1 LDVPFAAFRGVL
13 TAPFDR
19 RTWLATSY
27 AVLGTVVGAFGAL
40 IVALLLF
47 SLALSFTVVGAL
59 MLLGGTLQLARRL
72 GRLERTRADVVLG
85 ITIADPHDP
94 IEGQSWAA
102 CLEYWQALAYPVAL
116 LPTGLPGWLVV
127 TGAWVAGNVLRRV
140 RTDVFLRLTVT
151 EPQPTPEGKWWQRVV
166 AMATDLQTWREIA
179 YLTLLAPLGLLG
191 CVVVVAAWTG
201 AGVLMLLP
209 LYNPMLTNG
218 ARIGRDGLLD
228 GLPFTMLVDTV
239 PETLLMAAV
248 GIGLTLAAPWIA
260 RSVAGAQSRLAVG
273 LLGPSERAALSSR
286 VDELR
291 ARREQLVE
299 VIEAERRR
307 IERDLHDG
315 AQQRLVSLAMNLGMA
330 KDKFDK
336 DPQSARAL
344 LDEAHADAKQAMIE
358 LRNLAR
364 GIHPAVLSDRGLDA
378 ALSSLAGRAPVP
390 VSVEVRVSERPPPA
404 IETTAYFVV
413 AEALTN
419 IAKHAG
425 ASRAAVTVA
434 RQNGHLKVEVTD
446 DGIGGADA
454 TRGTGLTGLVDRVT
468 AVDGTVRLSSP
479 VGGPTILTVELPC
492 AS

>member
-1 LDVPFAAFRGVL
+1 MI

-27 AVLGTVVGAFGAL
+27 AVLGTVVGVFGAL
-40 IVALLLF
+40 LVALLLI

-59 MLLGGTLQLARRL
+59 MLLGGTLVLARRL
-72 GRLERTRADVVLG
+72 GRLERTRAEVVLG
-85 ITIADPHDP
+85 LTIADPHEL
-94 IEGQSWAA
+94 IEGQWWLGFLESWRAV
-102 CLEYWQALAYPVAL
+102 AYPVAL
-116 LPTGLPGWLVV
+116 LPTGRPGWLVV
-127 TGAWVAGNVLRRV
+127 TAAWLGGNVLRRL
-140 RTDVFLRLTVT
+140 RFDVFLRLTVT
-151 EPQPTPEGKWWQRVV
+151 DPRPAPEGKWWQRVV

-179 YLTLLAPLGLLG
+179 YLALLAPLGLAG
-191 CVVVVAAWTG
+191 CIVVVAAWTG
-201 AGVLMLLP
+201 AAVLVLLP
-209 LYNPMLTNG
+209 LYNPMLANG
-218 ARIGRDGLLD
+218 AAIGRHGLFND
-228 GLPFTMLVDTV
+228 LPFTMIVDTV
-239 PETLLMAAV
+239 PETMLMAAV

-260 RSVAGAQSRLAVG
+260 RAVAGAESRLAAG
-273 LLGPSERAALSSR
+273 LLGPSERAALSTR

-299 VIEAERRR
+299 VVEAERRR

-315 AQQRLVSLAMNLGMA
+315 AQQRLVALAMNLGMA

-336 DPQSARAL
+336 DPQLARAL
-344 LDEAHADAKQAMIE
+344 LDEAHADAKHAMVE

-378 ALSSLAGRAPVP
+378 ALSSLAGKAPVP
-390 VSVEVRVSERPPPA
+390 VAVEVWVPERPPAA
-404 IETTAYFVV
+404 IETTAYYVV

-454 TRGTGLTGLVDRVT
+454 ARGTGLAGLVDRVT

>member
-19 RTWLATSY
+19 RTWLATGY

-40 IVALLLF
+40 VVALLLL

-59 MLLGGTLQLARRL
+59 LLLGGTLLLARWL
-72 GRLERTRADVVLG
+72 GRLERTRADLVLG
-85 ITIADPHDP
+85 LTIADPHDP
-94 IEGQSWAA
+94 VEERWWVACIESWRAVA
-102 CLEYWQALAYPVAL
+102 HPVAL

-127 TGAWVAGNVLRRV
+127 TGAWIGGNVLRRA

-151 EPQPTPEGKWWQRVV
+151 EPQPILEGKWWQRVV
-166 AMATDLQTWREIA
+166 SMATDLQTWREIA
-179 YLTLLAPLGLLG
+179 YLTLLAPLGLVG

-201 AGVLMLLP
+201 AAVLVLLP
-209 LYNPMLTNG
+209 LYNPMLANG
-218 ARIGRDGLLD
+218 GAHVV
-228 GLPFTMLVDTV
+228 TMVVDTV
-239 PETLLMAAV
+239 PETVLMGAA
-248 GIGLTLAAPWIA
+248 GIGLALAAPWIA
-260 RSVAGAQSRLAVG
+260 RSVAGAESRLAAG
-273 LLGPSERAALSSR
+273 LLGPSERAALSNR

-299 VIEAERRR
+299 VVEAERRR

-315 AQQRLVSLAMNLGMA
+315 AQQRLVALAMNLGMA

-336 DPQSARAL
+336 DPLAARAL
-344 LDEAHADAKQAMIE
+344 LDDAHADAKQAMVE

-378 ALSSLAGRAPVP
+378 ALSSLAGRAPLP
-390 VSVEVRVSERPPPA
+390 VSVEVRVPERPSAA

>member
-1 LDVPFAAFRGVL
+1 VFDVSFAAFRGVL
-13 TAPFDR
+13 AAPFDR

-27 AVLGTVVGAFGAL
+27 AVLGTVMGAL
-40 IVALLLF
+40 GAVALVLVLS

-59 MLLGGTLQLARRL
+59 VVLGGTLIFTRGLARAERARAEALL
-72 GRLERTRADVVLG
+72 GLS
-85 ITIADPHDP
+85 IADPH
-94 IEGQSWAA
+94 
-102 CLEYWQALAYPVAL
+102 
-116 LPTGLPGWLVV
+116 LPT
-127 TGAWVAGNVLRRV
+127 
-140 RTDVFLRLTVT
+140 
-151 EPQPTPEGKWWQRVV
+151 EGKWWQRVV
-166 AMATDLQTWREIA
+166 ARATRSESWREVA
-179 YLTLLAPLGLLG
+179 YLVLLAPIGMIGCLL
-191 CVVVVAAWTG
+191 VVGAWTG
-201 AGVLMLLP
+201 ASVLLLLP
-209 LYNPMLTNG
+209 FYNPLLNNG
-218 ARIGRDGLLD
+218 GAHM
-228 GLPFTMLVDTV
+228 FTLVIDTV
-239 PETLLMAAV
+239 PETALMGAV
-248 GIGLTLAAPWIA
+248 GIGLALAAPWIA
-260 RSVAGAQSRLAVG
+260 RAVAGAEGRLATG
-273 LLGPSERAALSSR
+273 LLGPSERAALSNR

-299 VIEAERRR
+299 VVEAERRR

-315 AQQRLVSLAMNLGMA
+315 AQQRLVALAMNLGMA

-336 DPQSARAL
+336 DPLAARAL
-344 LDEAHADAKQAMIE
+344 LDEAHAEAKQAMVE

-390 VSVEVRVSERPPPA
+390 VAVTVSVPERPPAA

-425 ASRAAVTVA
+425 ATRAAVNVA
-434 RQNGHLKVEVTD
+434 RQNGHLRVEVTD

-454 TRGTGLTGLVDRVT
+454 QRGTGLTGLVDRVT

-479 VGGPTILTVELPC
+479 VGGPTVLTVELPC

>member
-1 LDVPFAAFRGVL
+1 MLA
-13 TAPFDR
+13 APFDR

-40 IVALLLF
+40 VTVLLLC

-59 MLLGGTLQLARRL
+59 LLLGGTLLLARRL

-85 ITIADPHDP
+85 IVIADPHDP
-94 IEGQSWAA
+94 VEGDWWVTCIESWRVI
-102 CLEYWQALAYPVAL
+102 AYPAAL
-116 LPTGLPGWLVV
+116 LPTGRPGWLVL
-127 TGAWVAGNVLRRV
+127 TGAWIGGHILRRI
-140 RTDVFLRLTVT
+140 RADVFLRLTVAD
-151 EPQPTPEGKWWQRVV
+151 PQPPADGKWWQRVV

-179 YLTLLAPLGLLG
+179 YLTLLGPLALIG
-191 CVVVVAAWTG
+191 CGVVVAAWTG
-201 AGVLMLLP
+201 AAVLVLLP
-209 LYNPMLTNG
+209 LYNPMLANG
-218 ARIGRDGLLD
+218 GAHVL
-228 GLPFTMLVDTV
+228 TMVVDTV
-239 PETLLMAAV
+239 AETLLMGVA
-248 GIGLTLAAPWIA
+248 GIGLGLAAPWIA
-260 RSVAGAQSRLAVG
+260 RAVAGAESRLAAG
-273 LLGPSERAALSSR
+273 LLGPSERATLSSR

-299 VIEAERRR
+299 VVEAERRR

-315 AQQRLVSLAMNLGMA
+315 AQQRLVALAMNLGMA

-336 DPQSARAL
+336 DPSAARAL
-344 LDEAHADAKQAMIE
+344 LDDAHADAKHAMIE

-390 VSVEVRVSERPPPA
+390 VAVEVWVSERPPAA

-425 ASRAAVTVA
+425 ATRAAVTVF

-454 TRGTGLTGLVDRVT
+454 ARGTGLSGLVDRVT

-479 VGGPTILTVELPC
+479 IGGPTILTVELPC

>member
-27 AVLGTVVGAFGAL
+27 AVLGTVVGVFGAL
-40 IVALLLF
+40 LVALLLI

-59 MLLGGTLQLARRL
+59 LLLGGTLLLARRL
-72 GRLERTRADVVLG
+72 GRLERTRAEVVLG
-85 ITIADPHDP
+85 LTIADPHELV
-94 IEGQSWAA
+94 EGEWWVGFLESWRAV
-102 CLEYWQALAYPVAL
+102 AYPVAL

-127 TGAWVAGNVLRRV
+127 TGAWLGGNVLRRL
-140 RTDVFLRLTVT
+140 RFDVFLRLTVT
-151 EPQPTPEGKWWQRVV
+151 DPRPAPEGKWWQRVV

-179 YLTLLAPLGLLG
+179 YLTLLAPLGLAG
-191 CVVVVAAWTG
+191 CIVVVAAWTG
-201 AGVLMLLP
+201 AAVLVLLP
-209 LYNPMLTNG
+209 LYNPMLGNTG
-218 ARIGRDGLLD
+218 AHVL
-228 GLPFTMLVDTV
+228 TMVVDTV
-239 PETLLMAAV
+239 AETLLMGAV
-248 GIGLTLAAPWIA
+248 GIGLALAAPWIA
-260 RSVAGAQSRLAVG
+260 RAVAGAESRLAAG
-273 LLGPSERAALSSR
+273 LLGPSERAALYNR

-299 VIEAERRR
+299 VVEAERRR

-315 AQQRLVSLAMNLGMA
+315 AQQRLVALAMNLGMA

-336 DPQSARAL
+336 DPTAARAL
-344 LDEAHADAKQAMIE
+344 LDEAHADAKHAMVE

-378 ALSSLAGRAPVP
+378 ALSSLAGKAPVP
-390 VSVEVRVSERPPPA
+390 VAVEVWVTERPPAA
-404 IETTAYFVV
+404 IETTAYYVV

-454 TRGTGLTGLVDRVT
+454 ARGTGLAGLVDRVT

-492 AS
+492 VS

>member
-19 RTWLATSY
+19 RTWLATGY
-27 AVLGTVVGAFGAL
+27 AVLGTVVGVFGAL
-40 IVALLLF
+40 VVALLLL

-59 MLLGGTLQLARRL
+59 LLLGGTLLLARRL
-72 GRLERTRADVVLG
+72 GRLERTRADLVLG
-85 ITIADPHDP
+85 LTIADPHDP
-94 IEGQSWAA
+94 FEEWWWVACIESWRAVA
-102 CLEYWQALAYPVAL
+102 HPVAL

-127 TGAWVAGNVLRRV
+127 TGAWIGGNVLRRA

-151 EPQPTPEGKWWQRVV
+151 EPQPILEGKWWQRVV
-166 AMATDLQTWREIA
+166 SMATDLQTWREIA
-179 YLTLLAPLGLLG
+179 YLTLLAPLGLVG

-201 AGVLMLLP
+201 AAVLVLLP
-209 LYNPMLTNG
+209 LYNPMLANG
-218 ARIGRDGLLD
+218 GAHVL
-228 GLPFTMLVDTV
+228 TMVVDTV
-239 PETLLMAAV
+239 PETVLMGAA
-248 GIGLTLAAPWIA
+248 GIGLALAAPWIA
-260 RSVAGAQSRLAVG
+260 RSVAGAESRLAAG
-273 LLGPSERAALSSR
+273 LLGPSERAALSNR

-299 VIEAERRR
+299 VVEAERRR

-315 AQQRLVSLAMNLGMA
+315 AQQRLVALAMNLGMA

-336 DPQSARAL
+336 DPPAARAL
-344 LDEAHADAKQAMIE
+344 LDDAHADAKQAMVE

-390 VSVEVRVSERPPPA
+390 VSVEVRVPERPPAA

-419 IAKHAG
+419 IAKHSG

-454 TRGTGLTGLVDRVT
+454 TRGIGLTGLVDRVT

>member
-1 LDVPFAAFRGVL
+1 ML

-27 AVLGTVVGAFGAL
+27 AVLGTVVGVFGAL
-40 IVALLLF
+40 LVALLLL

-59 MLLGGTLQLARRL
+59 LLLGGTLLLARRL
-72 GRLERTRADVVLG
+72 ARLERTRAEVVLG
-85 ITIADPHDP
+85 LTIADPHEPVVDRWWV
-94 IEGQSWAA
+94 G
-102 CLEYWQALAYPVAL
+102 CLESWRSVAHPVAL
-116 LPTGLPGWLVV
+116 LPTGPAGWLVV
-127 TGAWVAGNVLRRV
+127 TGAWLGGSVLRRV
-140 RTDVFLRLTVT
+140 RADVYLLLALT
-151 EPQPTPEGKWWQRVV
+151 EPRPALEGKWWQRVV

-179 YLTLLAPLGLLG
+179 YLALLAPLGLAG
-191 CVVVVAAWTG
+191 CIVVVAAWTG
-201 AGVLMLLP
+201 AAVLVLLP
-209 LYNPMLTNG
+209 FYNPMLANG
-218 ARIGRDGLLD
+218 ALFGRNGLL
-228 GLPFTMLVDTV
+228 GGLLPFTMVVDTI
-239 PETLLMAAV
+239 PETVLMGTA
-248 GIGLTLAAPWIA
+248 GIGLALAAPWIA
-260 RSVAGAQSRLAVG
+260 RAVAGAESRLAAG
-273 LLGPSERAALSSR
+273 LLGPSERTALSNR

-299 VIEAERRR
+299 VVEAERRR

-315 AQQRLVSLAMNLGMA
+315 AQQRLVALAMNLGMA

-336 DPQSARAL
+336 DPTAARAL
-344 LDEAHADAKQAMIE
+344 LDDAHADAKQAMVE

-390 VSVEVRVSERPPPA
+390 VAVEVWVPERPSAA

-434 RQNGHLKVEVTD
+434 RQNGHIKVVVTD

-454 TRGTGLTGLVDRVT
+454 ARGTGLAGLVDRVT

>member
-1 LDVPFAAFRGVL
+1 ML

-27 AVLGTVVGAFGAL
+27 AVLGTVVGLFGA
-40 IVALLLF
+40 VVVVLLLC

-59 MLLGGTLQLARRL
+59 LLLWGTLLLARRL
-72 GRLERTRADVVLG
+72 SRLERTRAEAVLG
-85 ITIADPHDP
+85 LTIADPHEP
-94 IEGQSWAA
+94 AEGRWWAA
-102 CLEYWQALAYPVAL
+102 WIESWRTAAYPAAL
-116 LPTGLPGWLVV
+116 LPAGRPGWLMV
-127 TGAWVAGNVLRRV
+127 TGAWVGGEVLLRARI
-140 RTDVFLRLTVT
+140 DVFLRLTVS
-151 EPQPTPEGKWWQRVV
+151 EPRTPPEGKWWQRVV
-166 AMATDLQTWREIA
+166 AMATDIQTWREIA
-179 YLTLLAPLGLLG
+179 YLALLGPLGLLG

-201 AGVLMLLP
+201 AAVLVLLP
-209 LYNPMLTNG
+209 LYNPMLATG
-218 ARIGRDGLLD
+218 ARIGRDGLL
-228 GLPFTMLVDTV
+228 GALPFTMVVDTV

-248 GIGLTLAAPWIA
+248 GIGLALAAPWIA
-260 RSVAGAQSRLAVG
+260 RSVAGAEGRLAAG
-273 LLGPSERAALSSR
+273 LLGPSERAALSNR

-299 VIEAERRR
+299 VVEAERRR

-315 AQQRLVSLAMNLGMA
+315 AQQRLVALAMNLGMA

-336 DPQSARAL
+336 DPQLARAL
-344 LDEAHADAKQAMIE
+344 LDEAHADAKQAMVE

-378 ALSSLAGRAPVP
+378 ALSSLAGKAPVP
-390 VSVEVRVSERPPPA
+390 VAVEVWVPERPSAA

-425 ASRAAVTVA
+425 ATRAAVTVA

-454 TRGTGLTGLVDRVT
+454 TRGTGLAGLVDRVT

-479 VGGPTILTVELPC
+479 AGGPTILTVELPC

>member
-1 LDVPFAAFRGVL
+1 ML

-27 AVLGTVVGAFGAL
+27 AVLGTVVGVFGAL
-40 IVALLLF
+40 LVALLLL

-59 MLLGGTLQLARRL
+59 LLLGGTLLLARRL
-72 GRLERTRADVVLG
+72 GRLERTRAEVVLG
-85 ITIADPHDP
+85 LTIADPHEFV
-94 IEGQSWAA
+94 EGHWWVGFLESWRAV
-102 CLEYWQALAYPVAL
+102 AYPVAL

-127 TGAWVAGNVLRRV
+127 TAAWLGGNVLRQV
-140 RTDVFLRLTVT
+140 RFDVFLRLTVT
-151 EPQPTPEGKWWQRVV
+151 EPRPTPEGKWWQRVV

-179 YLTLLAPLGLLG
+179 YLTLLAPLGLAG
-191 CVVVVAAWTG
+191 CIVVVAAWTG
-201 AGVLMLLP
+201 AAVLVLLP
-209 LYNPMLTNG
+209 LYNPMLGNTG
-218 ARIGRDGLLD
+218 AHVL
-228 GLPFTMLVDTV
+228 TMVVDTV
-239 PETLLMAAV
+239 PETVLMGAA
-248 GIGLTLAAPWIA
+248 GIGLALAAPWIA
-260 RSVAGAQSRLAVG
+260 RAVAGAESRLAAG
-273 LLGPSERAALSSR
+273 LLGPSERAALSTR

-299 VIEAERRR
+299 VVEAERRR

-315 AQQRLVSLAMNLGMA
+315 AQQRLVALAMNLGMA

-336 DPQSARAL
+336 DPTAARAL
-344 LDEAHADAKQAMIE
+344 LDEAHADAKQAMVE

-378 ALSSLAGRAPVP
+378 ALSSLAGKAPVP
-390 VSVEVRVSERPPPA
+390 VAVEVWVPERPPAA

-454 TRGTGLTGLVDRVT
+454 ARGTGLSGLVDRVT

>member
-27 AVLGTVVGAFGAL
+27 AVLGTVVGVFGAL
-40 IVALLLF
+40 VVALLLC

-59 MLLGGTLQLARRL
+59 LLLGGTLLLARRL

-85 ITIADPHDP
+85 LTIADPHDP
-94 IEGQSWAA
+94 VEGKWWVTWIESWRAVA
-102 CLEYWQALAYPVAL
+102 HPAAL
-116 LPTGLPGWLVV
+116 LPTGLPGWLLA
-127 TGAWVAGNVLRRV
+127 TGVWIGGNVLRRA
-140 RTDVFLRLTVT
+140 RTDVFLRLTVA
-151 EPQPTPEGKWWQRVV
+151 EPHPPAEGKWWQRVV
-166 AMATDLQTWREIA
+166 AMVTEIQTWREIA
-179 YLTLLAPLGLLG
+179 YLALLAPLGLIG
-191 CVVVVAAWTG
+191 CVLVVAAWTG
-201 AGVLMLLP
+201 AAVLMLLP
-209 LYNPMLTNG
+209 LFNPMLGNDG
-218 ARIGRDGLLD
+218 AHV
-228 GLPFTMLVDTV
+228 FTLVVDTV
-239 PETLLMAAV
+239 PETILMGAA
-248 GIGLTLAAPWIA
+248 GIGLGLAAPWIA
-260 RSVAGAQSRLAVG
+260 RAVAGAESRLAAG

-299 VIEAERRR
+299 VVEAERRR

-315 AQQRLVSLAMNLGMA
+315 AQQRLVALAMNLGMA
-330 KDKFDK
+330 KDKFDR
-336 DPQSARAL
+336 DPVSARAL
-344 LDEAHADAKQAMIE
+344 LDEAHADAKLAMVE

-390 VSVEVRVSERPPPA
+390 VSVEVSVPDRPSPA

-425 ASRAAVTVA
+425 ATRAVVTVA
-434 RQNGHLKVEVTD
+434 RQNGHLRVEVTD

-454 TRGTGLTGLVDRVT
+454 SRGTGLAGLVDRVT

>member
-1 LDVPFAAFRGVL
+1 ML

-27 AVLGTVVGAFGAL
+27 VVLGTVVGFFGAL
-40 IVALLLF
+40 VVVLLLC

-59 MLLGGTLQLARRL
+59 LLLGGTLLFARRL
-72 GRLERTRADVVLG
+72 GRLERIRAEVVLG
-85 ITIADPHDP
+85 VAIADPYEP
-94 IEGQSWAA
+94 VEGRWWVAWIESWRTV
-102 CLEYWQALAYPVAL
+102 AYPAAVFPSGL
-116 LPTGLPGWLVV
+116 LGWLAVA
-127 TGAWVAGNVLRRV
+127 GAWIAGEALRRV
-140 RTDVFLRLTVT
+140 RPALFLRLTVT
-151 EPQPTPEGKWWQRVV
+151 EPQPPVEDKWWQRVV

-179 YLTLLAPLGLLG
+179 YLALLGPVGLLG
-191 CVVVVAAWTG
+191 CAVVVAAWTG
-201 AGVLMLLP
+201 AAVLVFLP
-209 LYNPMLTNG
+209 LYNPMLGNG
-218 ARIGRDGLLD
+218 GAH
-228 GLPFTMLVDTV
+228 LPAMVVDTV
-239 PETLLMAAV
+239 PETLLMGLV
-248 GIGLTLAAPWIA
+248 GIGLALAAPWLA
-260 RSVAGAQSRLAVG
+260 RMVSGAEGRLAAG
-273 LLGPSERAALSSR
+273 MLGPSERLSVAVLSNR

-315 AQQRLVSLAMNLGMA
+315 AQQRLVALAMNLGMA

-336 DPQSARAL
+336 DPLAARAL
-344 LDEAHADAKQAMIE
+344 LDDAHADAKQAMVE

-390 VSVEVRVSERPPPA
+390 VAVTVSVPDRPPAA

-425 ASRAAVTVA
+425 ATRAAVNVA
-434 RQNGHLKVEVTD
+434 RQNGHLKVEVSD

-454 TRGTGLTGLVDRVT
+454 SRGTGLSGLVDRVT

-479 VGGPTILTVELPC
+479 AGGPTILTVELPC

>member
-1 LDVPFAAFRGVL
+1 MLA
-13 TAPFDR
+13 APFDR
-19 RTWLATSY
+19 RTWLATSH
-27 AVLGTVVGAFGAL
+27 AVLGAVVGVFGAL
-40 IVALLLF
+40 VVALLLF

-59 MLLGGTLQLARRL
+59 LLLGGTLVLARRL
-72 GRLERTRADVVLG
+72 GRLERSRAEVVLG
-85 ITIADPHDP
+85 LTIAEPHEP
-94 IEGQSWAA
+94 VEGTWWVGCVESWRAVA
-102 CLEYWQALAYPVAL
+102 HPVAL
-116 LPTGLPGWLVV
+116 LPTCRPGWLVV
-127 TGAWVAGNVLRRV
+127 TGAWVGGHVLRRAWS
-140 RTDVFLRLTVT
+140 DVFLRLMVT
-151 EPQPTPEGKWWQRVV
+151 EPHRAPDGKWWQRV
-166 AMATDLQTWREIA
+166 ADMATDLQTWREIA
-179 YLTLLAPLGLLG
+179 YLALLAPLGLAG

-201 AGVLMLLP
+201 AAVLVLLP
-209 LYNPMLTNG
+209 LYNPLLGNTGAHVLTMV
-218 ARIGRDGLLD
+218 I
-228 GLPFTMLVDTV
+228 DTV
-239 PETLLMAAV
+239 PETVLMGTV
-248 GIGLTLAAPWIA
+248 GIGLALAAPWIA
-260 RSVAGAQSRLAVG
+260 RAVAGAESRLAEG
-273 LLGPSERAALSSR
+273 LLGPSERAALYHR

-299 VIEAERRR
+299 VVEGERRR

-315 AQQRLVSLAMNLGMA
+315 AQQRLVALAMNLGMA

-336 DPQSARAL
+336 DLTAARAL
-344 LDEAHADAKQAMIE
+344 LDEAHADAKQAMVE

-378 ALSSLAGRAPVP
+378 ALSSLAGKAPVP
-390 VSVEVRVSERPPPA
+390 VPVPVAVEVCVPERPPAA
-404 IETTAYFVV
+404 IETAAYFVV

-454 TRGTGLTGLVDRVT
+454 SRGTGLSGLVDRVT
-468 AVDGTVRLSSP
+468 SVDGTVRLSSP

>member
-1 LDVPFAAFRGVL
+1 VL

-40 IVALLLF
+40 VVVLLLC

-59 MLLGGTLQLARRL
+59 LLLGGTLLLARRL
-72 GRLERTRADVVLG
+72 GRLERTRAQVVLG
-85 ITIADPHDP
+85 VTIADPYEP
-94 IEGQSWAA
+94 AEGRWWVAWIESWRTV
-102 CLEYWQALAYPVAL
+102 AYPAAL
-116 LPTGLPGWLVV
+116 LPAGLPGWLVG
-127 TGAWVAGNVLRRV
+127 TGAWVGGHWLLRA
-140 RTDVFLRLTVT
+140 RTDLFLRLTVAD
-151 EPQPTPEGKWWQRVV
+151 PPPPVEGKWWQRVV
-166 AMATDLQTWREIA
+166 AMATDIQTWREIA
-179 YLTLLAPLGLLG
+179 YLALLGPLGLIG

-201 AGVLMLLP
+201 AAVLVLLP
-209 LYNPMLTNG
+209 VFNPMLANG
-218 ARIGRDGLLD
+218 GAHVL
-228 GLPFTMLVDTV
+228 TMVVDTV
-239 PETLLMAAV
+239 GETILMGAA
-248 GIGLTLAAPWIA
+248 GIGLALAAPWIA
-260 RSVAGAQSRLAVG
+260 RSVAGAESRLAAG
-273 LLGPSERAALSSR
+273 LLGPSERAALSNR

-299 VIEAERRR
+299 VVEAERRR

-315 AQQRLVSLAMNLGMA
+315 AQQRLVALAMNLGMA

-336 DPQSARAL
+336 DPAAARAL
-344 LDEAHADAKQAMIE
+344 LDEAHADAKHAMVE

-378 ALSSLAGRAPVP
+378 ALSSLAGKAPVP
-390 VSVEVRVSERPPPA
+390 VAVEVWVPERPPAA

-425 ASRAAVTVA
+425 ATRAAVTVA

-454 TRGTGLTGLVDRVT
+454 TRGTGLAGLVDRVT
-468 AVDGTVRLSSP
+468 AVDGTVHLSSP